1 MDRHR
6 QHRCGM
12 FSAGH
17 SDSRAAASCR
27 SKHCRSVTGRTAPI
41 KWIVRRSFPKQVAA
55 RSSKVVPVVIRAG
68 ALADNV
74 PVHDLRVS
82 PEHAIFFDGRAGFRR
97 HLINGTTIVR
107 EVATD
112 VVEYFHI
119 EVEGQ
124 TIVYADGAP
133 AETFVNHDNR
143 KMFANWPVYIGL
155 YGEDEPHKNTEGAFE
170 RGYPCVTSGPVLE
183 AIVADLDEPSQQG
196 SALAA

>member
-1 MDRHR
+1 M
-6 QHRCGM
+6 
-12 FSAGH
+12 
-17 SDSRAAASCR
+17 
-27 SKHCRSVTGRTAPI
+27 
-41 KWIVRRSFPKQVAA
+41 
-55 RSSKVVPVVIRAG
+55 IRAG

-74 PVHDLRVS
+74 PVRDLRVS

-107 EVATD
+107 EVTTD

-143 KMFANWPVYIGL
+143 KMFANWPDICRAL
-155 YGEDEPHKNTEGAFE
+155 W
-170 RGYPCVTSGPVLE
+170 RG
-183 AIVADLDEPSQQG
+183 
-196 SALAA
+196 